1 MSLPRLQDMPT
12 LQDAPNKAPKASMRV
27 LVVDDDPVY
36 RETARMFLGMQGRRV
51 TVAENGTMGL
61 AQLDSAAFDIM
72 IVDMEMPDM
81 TGLEVIARARKNP
94 ALKDMPIIMV
104 TSRDDAMAI
113 DRAYELGA
121 SSFVVK
127 PVNWTLIDHYLRFVR
142 RAANNEASAR
152 KAQAEAENLAR
163 TKDNLLAVLRHEM
176 KTPLNAIVGFTRLAT
191 EARAN
196 GDLAGM
202 NEHLAE
208 VTQSGKRLL
217 ECLADMS
224 VYSDLISGRSEQK
237 PEPVA
242 AGWLIDDALDANAA
256 AIAASGIAVIR
267 DQPNEQAR
275 VRVDAAQV
283 GQALARVIVN
293 AIQHAA
299 GAGRIEIGVET
310 GASGTCILSV
320 SDDGQGMEPA
330 ALQHVLEPFAQG
342 DMSLARPN
350 QGLGLG
356 LPITLE
362 TLKAN
367 GGTMVVNTRPGAG
380 MRVELHLP
388 GVAG

>member
-1 MSLPRLQDMPT
+1 MNLPNAKEMQK
-12 LQDAPNKAPKASMRV
+12 KAMASPMRV

-36 RETARMFLGMQGRRV
+36 RETARMFLGMQGRSV
-51 TVAENGTMGL
+51 TVAENGTAGL
-61 AQLDSAAFDIM
+61 ARLERDVFDIM

-94 ALKDMPIIMV
+94 ALKDMPVIMV

-142 RAANNEASAR
+142 RAANNEATAR
-152 KAQAEAENLAR
+152 KAQAEAENMAR

-176 KTPLNAIVGFTRLAT
+176 KTPLNAIVGFTRLAS

-196 GDLAGM
+196 GDLSGM
-202 NEHLAE
+202 HEHLTE

-217 ECLADMS
+217 ESINDMS
-224 VYSDLISGRSEQK
+224 TYSDLISGRLEQK
-237 PEPVA
+237 IETVTV
-242 AGWLIDDALDANAA
+242 GWLIDDAMDANAS
-256 AIAASGIAVIR
+256 AIARSGIEVIR
-267 DQPNEQAR
+267 LQQNEQAR
-275 VRVDAAQV
+275 VMVDPAQI
-283 GQALARVIVN
+283 GKALARVLSN
-293 AIQHAA
+293 ALQHAKDA
-299 GAGRIEIGVET
+299 RKVEIGVEINDS
-310 GASGTCILSV
+310 GACILSV
-320 SDDGQGMEPA
+320 SDDGHGMEPN
-330 ALQHVLEPFAQG
+330 ALHHALEPFAQG

-356 LPITLE
+356 LPITHE

-367 GGTMVVNTRPGAG
+367 GGTMVVTTSPGAG

-388 GVAG
+388 RAAG

>member
-1 MSLPRLQDMPT
+1 MALPRMQET
-12 LQDAPNKAPKASMRV
+12 AAKAPASPMRV

-36 RETARMFLGMQGRRV
+36 RETARMFLGMHGRSI
-51 TVAENGTMGL
+51 TVAENGAAGL
-61 AQLDSAAFDIM
+61 ARLESGSFDIM

-81 TGLEVIARARKNP
+81 TGLEVISRARKNP

-142 RAANNEASAR
+142 RAAGNEAMAR

-176 KTPLNAIVGFTRLAT
+176 KTPLNAIVGFTRLAA

-202 NEHLAE
+202 TEHLEE

-217 ECLADMS
+217 ESINDMS
-224 VYSDLISGRSEQK
+224 TYSDLISGRLEQK
-237 PEPVA
+237 REPTA

-256 AIAASGIAVIR
+256 AIATSGIEIIR
-267 DQPNEQAR
+267 SKQDEHIK
-275 VRVDAAQV
+275 VGVDSSQMAQ
-283 GQALARVIVN
+283 GIARVIAN
-293 AIQHAA
+293 AIQHAKNA
-299 GAGRIEIGVET
+299 RRIDIGVKIDAD
-310 GASGTCILSV
+310 GACVIAI
-320 SDDGQGMEPA
+320 SDDGTGIEA
-330 ALQHVLEPFAQG
+330 EALSRILEPFSQG
-342 DMSLARPN
+342 DMSLVRPN

-362 TLKAN
+362 TTKAN
-367 GGTMVVNTRPGAG
+367 GGSMVVASHPGG
-380 MRVELHLP
+380 GLRVELHLP
-388 GVAG
+388 RAAS